1 MSDPVDPLAVAWTV
15 STALD
20 AIGAVHTIGGSLA
33 ASFAGE
39 PRSTIDIDV
48 VASLEEFHADQLL
61 AVLGDAFSI
70 DEEGLRRAIRERSCT
85 NLIHHAT
92 QLKVDLFVA
101 GGTAL
106 DTQQLA
112 RRQPVDVGNGR
123 VLYVHPPEDILLQ
136 KLRWYAMGGRSSDLQ
151 WRDVQG
157 IIRVQGRRLDL
168 DYLRRHAPTVG
179 IDHLLTDALAEAG
192 SNSTGEDR

>member
-1 MSDPVDPLAVAWTV
+1 MRLRA
-15 STALD
+15 AL
-20 AIGAVHTIGGSLA
+20 
-33 ASFAGE
+33 E
-39 PRSTIDIDV
+39 
-48 VASLEEFHADQLL
+48 
-61 AVLGDAFSI
+61 
-70 DEEGLRRAIRERSCT
+70 
-85 NLIHHAT
+85 T

-123 VLYVHPPEDILLQ
+123 VLYVHPPVDILLQ
-136 KLRWYAMGGRSSDLQ
+136 KLRWYEMGGRSSVLQ

-192 SNSTGEDR
+192 SSSAGEDR